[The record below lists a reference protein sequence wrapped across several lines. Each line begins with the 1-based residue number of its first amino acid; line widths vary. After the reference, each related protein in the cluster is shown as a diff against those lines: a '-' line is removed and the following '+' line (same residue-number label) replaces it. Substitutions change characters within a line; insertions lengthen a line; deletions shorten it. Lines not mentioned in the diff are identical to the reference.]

1 VSVPHIHPTAM
12 VAAGAK
18 LADDVRIGAYSIIGE
33 EVAIGPGTSV
43 AEHVVIR
50 GRTRIGANNRIF
62 QFNSIGDAPQDK
74 KYAGEPTELVIGDG
88 NMIREF
94 CTLNTGTVLDQ
105 GVTRIGHRNW
115 IMAYVH
121 IAHDCVVGDDT
132 VLANGVTLGGH
143 VRVGDFTI
151 LGGFTA
157 VHQHCRIGAHCML
170 GGGSI
175 VVQDVPPYVIAN
187 GNSAAPHGV
196 NTEGLKRRGFAPEAI
211 AAIRRAYKTL
221 YKSGLLLEEAR
232 TQLAAESA
240 AHPELLPLVE
250 FLAAPG
256 RGIIR

>member
-1 VSVPHIHPTAM
+1 MPDIHPTAI
-12 VAAGAK
+12 VEAGAALAAG
-18 LADDVRIGAYSIIGE
+18 VRVGAWSTIGAN
-33 EVAIGPGTSV
+33 VAIGAGTTI

-50 GRTRIGANNRIF
+50 GRTRIGAGNRIF

-88 NMIREF
+88 NTIREF
-94 CTLNTGTVLDQ
+94 CTLNTGTVQDQ

-121 IAHDCVVGDDT
+121 VAHDCVVGDDT
-132 VLANGVTLGGH
+132 VLANGVTLAGH

-175 VVQDVPPYVIAN
+175 VLQDVPPYVIAN
-187 GNSAAPHGV
+187 GNSASPHGV
-196 NTEGLKRRGFAPEAI
+196 NSEGLKRRGFTAEAI
-211 AAIRRAYKTL
+211 AAIRRAYRTL
-221 YKSGLLLEEAR
+221 YKSGLLLEEAKA
-232 TQLAAESA
+232 QLAAEA
-240 AHPELLPLVE
+240 AAQIELLPLVE

>member
-1 VSVPHIHPTAM
+1 MPDIHPSAL
-12 VAAGAK
+12 VDPAAR
-18 LADDVRIGAYSIIGE
+18 LAADVRIGAWSIVGPAVE
-33 EVAIGPGTSV
+33 IGPGTTV

-50 GRTRIGANNRIF
+50 GRTRIGARNRIF
-62 QFNSIGDAPQDK
+62 QFNSIGEQPQDK

-88 NMIREF
+88 NTIREF
-94 CTLNTGTVLDQ
+94 CTLNTGTAQDR
-105 GVTRIGHRNW
+105 GVTTIGDNNW

-121 IAHDCVVGDDT
+121 VAHDCDVGSDT
-132 VLANGVTLGGH
+132 VLANGVTLAGH
-143 VRVGDFTI
+143 VSVGNHAI

-175 VVQDVPPYVIAN
+175 VLQDVPPYVIAN

-196 NTEGLKRRGFAPEAI
+196 NSEGLKRRGFAAEGI

-221 YKSGLLLEEAR
+221 YKSGLLLEEAKA
-232 TQLAAESA
+232 QLAVA
-240 AHPELLPLVE
+240 AGEHPELAPLVE